1 MPKALE
7 AHKRRAKALRVYLQ
21 PAEAEEFAR
30 LAEAAGLS
38 ASTLARKIILAQR
51 LKPGADFRAR
61 VPEDWSARAEA
72 VKAQADRPSPPAT
85 TATLRP
91 VPPFMGLRDAEWV
104 DTRQE

>member
-7 AHKRRAKALRVYLQ
+7 EKKRRVKALRVYLQ
-21 PAEAEEFAR
+21 PQEAEEFAR

-72 VKAQADRPSPPAT
+72 VKAQAGRPATSAT

-91 VPPFMGLRDAEWV
+91 VPPFMGLREAEWV
-104 DTRQE
+104 DTSRE